1 MGYKSTSVEV
11 LNEELKKGVVTFEY
25 TKKDGSVRTAKGTL
39 NDELLPEKIPD
50 RVTFDT
56 DAIDALMYAK
66 GISTL
71 EEYAKA
77 NGLEYMGVVG
87 TLPKFQYVFK
97 KAEKSHNE
105 NQVSYYDVDKDAF
118 RSFVKDNFLGIV
130 E

>member
-11 LNEELKKGVVTFEY
+11 LNEGLKKGVVTFEY

-66 GISTL
+66 GINTL

-77 NGLEYMGVVG
+77 NGLEYLGVVG

>member
-1 MGYKSTSVEV
+1 MDYKSTSVEV
-11 LNEELKKGVVTFEY
+11 LNEELRKGVVTFEY
-25 TKKDGSVRTAKGTL
+25 TKKDGTVRTAKGTL
-39 NDELLPEKIPD
+39 NDELLPEKLPD

-56 DAIDALMYAK
+56 DVIDALMYAK
-66 GISTL
+66 GINTL

-105 NQVSYYDVDKDAF
+105 NQVSYYDVEKDSF
-118 RSFVKDNFLGIV
+118 RSFVKDNFLGII

>member
-56 DAIDALMYAK
+56 DVIDALMYAK
-66 GISTL
+66 GINTL

-105 NQVSYYDVDKDAF
+105 NQVSYYDVDKDTF

>member
-25 TKKDGSVRTAKGTL
+25 TKKDGTVRTAKGTL
-39 NDELLPEKIPD
+39 NDELLPEKLPD

-56 DAIDALMYAK
+56 DAIDALM
-66 GISTL
+66 
-71 EEYAKA
+71 YAKA

>member
-66 GISTL
+66 GINTL

-77 NGLEYMGVVG
+77 NGLEYLGVVG

>member
-1 MGYKSTSVEV
+1 MGYKSTNVEV
-11 LNEELKKGVVTFEY
+11 LNEELRKGVVTFEY
-25 TKKDGSVRTAKGTL
+25 TKKDGTVRTAKGTL
-39 NDELLPEKIPD
+39 NDELLPEKLPD

-66 GISTL
+66 GINTL
-71 EEYAKA
+71 EEYAKE
-77 NGLEYMGVVG
+77 NGLEYLGVAG

-105 NQVSYYDVDKDAF
+105 NQVSYYDVEKDSF
-118 RSFVKDNFLGIV
+118 RSFTKDNFLGII